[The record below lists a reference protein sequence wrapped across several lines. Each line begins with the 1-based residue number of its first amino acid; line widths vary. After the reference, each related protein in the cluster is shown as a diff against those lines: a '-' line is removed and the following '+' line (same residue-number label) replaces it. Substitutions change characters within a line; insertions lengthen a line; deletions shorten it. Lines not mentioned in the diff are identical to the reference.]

1 MKTEVA
7 ESLSKDIKIRPSSF
21 LRKHSENR
29 LRMNI
34 PYMGQWANA
43 LALMSSPEN
52 MAKSCNYGLTL
63 VDTMWYNAGDKSLDY
78 NWYSKR
84 LLLLGKYLLFSGVFF
99 SERENPI
106 QKSYFR
112 GICRAQ
118 KYNQSQYLLMV
129 Y

>member
-7 ESLSKDIKIRPSSF
+7 ESLSKDIKIRPSIF

-84 LLLLGKYLLFSGVFF
+84 LLLLGKYYLLFAG
-99 SERENPI
+99 I
-106 QKSYFR
+106 FR
-112 GICRAQ
+112 DPKKKTHFAF
-118 KYNQSQYLLMV
+118 NS
-129 Y
+129 

>member
-7 ESLSKDIKIRPSSF
+7 ESLSKDIKIRPSIF

-84 LLLLGKYLLFSGVFF
+84 LLLLGKYYLLFLFYCRNFSRSKKHILHVPHRINGV
-99 SERENPI
+99 
-106 QKSYFR
+106 
-112 GICRAQ
+112 
-118 KYNQSQYLLMV
+118 LLC
-129 Y
+129 

>member
-7 ESLSKDIKIRPSSF
+7 ESLSKDIKIRPSIF

-99 SERENPI
+99 DRENPF

-118 KYNQSQYLLMV
+118 KYNQNQYLLMV

>member
-1 MKTEVA
+1 MFFTDSQMKTEVA

-84 LLLLGKYLLFSGVFF
+84 LLLLGKYSLLFLFDYRNFLGSKKTHFA
-99 SERENPI
+99 SN
-106 QKSYFR
+106 S
-112 GICRAQ
+112 
-118 KYNQSQYLLMV
+118 
-129 Y
+129 

>member
-84 LLLLGKYLLFSGVFF
+84 LLLLGKYSLLFLF
-99 SERENPI
+99 
-106 QKSYFR
+106 Y
-112 GICRAQ
+112 CRNFWQ
-118 KYNQSQYLLMV
+118 SKKHILHRIRKVEKYHMN
-129 Y
+129 